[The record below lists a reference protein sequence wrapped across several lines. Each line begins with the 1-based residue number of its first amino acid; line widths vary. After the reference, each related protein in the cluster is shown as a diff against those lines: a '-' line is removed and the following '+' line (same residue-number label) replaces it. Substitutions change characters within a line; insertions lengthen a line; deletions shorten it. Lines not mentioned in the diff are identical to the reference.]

1 MLVAWLHAAENETDQ
16 LRVEAAI
23 EPNTKWPWST
33 CCLGGRGHKWAKA
46 SSTQVSAV
54 GSFNAHKRT
63 GAAEADLAEKRA
75 LARARVLG
83 LKLPDPSTFDA
94 TKVHGELVAALVF
107 DGVVSRPVRAVLGW
121 LAAGTERGLP
131 ASIATAALL
140 LGLVDG
146 RRA

>member
-1 MLVAWLHAAENETDQ
+1 MQSNTTGSLYTYKSTGV
-16 LRVEAAI
+16 VEADI
-23 EPNTKWPWST
+23 
-33 CCLGGRGHKWAKA
+33 
-46 SSTQVSAV
+46 
-54 GSFNAHKRT
+54 
-63 GAAEADLAEKRA
+63 AEKRA

-107 DGVVSRPVRAVLGW
+107 DGVSRPVRAVLGW

-131 ASIATAALL
+131 ASTATAALL
-140 LGLVDG
+140 LGLVDE